1 MHFFHLSDLHIGL
14 KLIERDLREDQEYI
28 FEQIIRLAKEQ
39 QPDAMVIA
47 GDIYDKAVPSAEAVE
62 IFDSFMKNLSEEMP
76 QMPVMII
83 SGNHDSAARLN
94 CFRSILSRQNVYM
107 IGTPPTTE
115 EEHIEKVTLQD
126 AYGDLHFYLLPFVKP
141 SMVREI
147 VGTREDGTQHSYD
160 EALHLLIERENID
173 TKERNVLV
181 SHQFYLPFDRQAE
194 DVERMD
200 SEIRTVGN
208 IDEISADVLEV
219 FDYAALGHIHKP
231 QAMGR
236 EMVRYA
242 GSILKYS
249 FSEIRKDKQATILTI
264 SKNKQISL
272 SHHLLKP
279 LRDMREM
286 ECSLESLLKR
296 KCEIG
301 NEEDYMHVILT
312 DEEQI
317 LDAIGKV
324 RTVYPNVMQI
334 SFKNR
339 RHMMQYETIQ
349 MKENQIADQNPM
361 ELFEQFYKMQN
372 HIDLDEKRAQM
383 AISIFE
389 EVIR

>member
-1 MHFFHLSDLHIGL
+1 MKILHLGDLHLGKRVNEISM
-14 KLIERDLREDQEYI
+14 IEDQKFI
-28 FEQIIRLAKEQ
+28 LDQIVTLVKEEKI
-39 QPDAMVIA
+39 DVILLC
-47 GDIYDKAVPSAEAVE
+47 GDIYDKAIPTIEAIHLLDE
-62 IFDSFMKNLSEEMP
+62 FLEELSDLKVKVLM
-76 QMPVMII
+76 I
-83 SGNHDSAARLN
+83 SGNHDSSERLSFGRN
-94 CFRSILSRQNVYM
+94 LFKRSNLYIASQFNQ
-107 IGTPPTTE
+107 E
-115 EEHIEKVTLQD
+115 IEKITIKED
-126 AYGDLHFYLLPFVKP
+126 GYNINFYMLPFVKP
-141 SMVREI
+141 AYINHVLKIQTETYEECFKHLMEQVKINEDETNI
-147 VGTREDGTQHSYD
+147 LLAHQFVTVGKNSPELSDSETSSLGGID
-160 EALHLLIERENID
+160 NID
-173 TKERNVLV
+173 YRL
-181 SHQFYLPFDRQAE
+181 FDA
-194 DVERMD
+194 
-200 SEIRTVGN
+200 
-208 IDEISADVLEV
+208 
-219 FDYAALGHIHKP
+219 FDYVALGHIHKP

-249 FSEIRKDKQATILTI
+249 FSEIHKDKQATILTI

-324 RTVYPNVMQI
+324 RTIYPNVMQF

>member
-1 MHFFHLSDLHIGL
+1 MKFMHISDLHLGKRVNEFSML
-14 KLIERDLREDQEYI
+14 EDQKDILRKILKIADE
-28 FEQIIRLAKEQ
+28 EKPQALL
-39 QPDAMVIA
+39 IA
-47 GDIYDKAVPSAEAVE
+47 GDVYDKSIPTVEAIQLFDDFLCELSKRKVQTFIICGNHGSAERMAFGGRLMKESGVYVAPVYAGKTQAVVLE
-62 IFDSFMKNLSEEMP
+62 DEWGAIN
-76 QMPVMII
+76 I
-83 SGNHDSAARLN
+83 
-94 CFRSILSRQNVYM
+94 
-107 IGTPPTTE
+107 
-115 EEHIEKVTLQD
+115 
-126 AYGDLHFYLLPFVKP
+126 YLLPFVKP
-141 SMVREI
+141 ANVKRFF
-147 VGTREDGTQHSYD
+147 EDEQ
-160 EALHLLIERENID
+160 IENYTDAIRVAVEQMKLNTD
-173 TKERNVLV
+173 ERNVLV
-181 SHQFYLPFDRQAE
+181 THQFVTGAKRSESE
-194 DVERMD
+194 DI
-200 SEIRTVGN
+200 SVGGTDN
-208 IDEISADVLEV
+208 VDASV
-219 FDYAALGHIHKP
+219 FDEFDYVALGHIHGP
-231 QAMGR
+231 QKIGR
-236 EMVRYA
+236 ETVRYC
-242 GSILKYS
+242 GTPLKYS
-249 FSEIRKDKQATILTI
+249 FSEIHKDKQATILTI

-279 LRDMREM
+279 LRDMREI

>member
-1 MHFFHLSDLHIGL
+1 MKILHLGDLHLGKRVNEISM
-14 KLIERDLREDQEYI
+14 IEDQKFI
-28 FEQIIRLAKEQ
+28 LDQIVTLVKEEKI
-39 QPDAMVIA
+39 DVILLC
-47 GDIYDKAVPSAEAVE
+47 GDIYDKAIPTIEAIHLLDE
-62 IFDSFMKNLSEEMP
+62 FLEELSDLKVKVLM
-76 QMPVMII
+76 I
-83 SGNHDSAARLN
+83 SGNHDSSERLSFGRN
-94 CFRSILSRQNVYM
+94 LFKRSNLYIASQFNQ
-107 IGTPPTTE
+107 E
-115 EEHIEKVTLQD
+115 IEKITIKED
-126 AYGDLHFYLLPFVKP
+126 GYNINFYMLPFVKP
-141 SMVREI
+141 AYINHVLKIQTETYEECFKHLMEQVKINEDETNI
-147 VGTREDGTQHSYD
+147 LLAHQFVTVGKNSPELSDSETSSLGGID
-160 EALHLLIERENID
+160 NID
-173 TKERNVLV
+173 YRL
-181 SHQFYLPFDRQAE
+181 FDA
-194 DVERMD
+194 
-200 SEIRTVGN
+200 
-208 IDEISADVLEV
+208 
-219 FDYAALGHIHKP
+219 FDYVALGHIHKP

-324 RTVYPNVMQI
+324 RAVYPNVMQI